1 MVKTVSLLKEDLKDY
16 KCPINKINRMVK
28 EGSLIPLVKG
38 VYETNKNVHPFT
50 LARSICSPSYI
61 SFESAL
67 SFYGLIPERVY
78 AITSASM
85 GKSKSKEY
93 TNQFGTFLYRDVPTR
108 VYPLGVRLVEI
119 EQDRYC
125 QIATKEKAICDKLYK
140 CYIVNNYKELE
151 ELLFDNLRIDWDTL
165 LEDINIE
172 DIKIISDNYH
182 SNNVTLFYKYLRRKL
197 K

>member
-1 MVKTVSLLKEDLKDY
+1 MVKTVSLLKEELKEY
-16 KCPINKINRMVK
+16 SCPINKINRMVK
-28 EGSLIPLVKG
+28 DGTLIPLVKG
-38 VYETNKNVHPFT
+38 VYETNRNAHPFT

-67 SFYGLIPERVY
+67 SYYGLIPERVY
-78 AITSASM
+78 TITSASM

-93 TNQFGTFLYRDVPTR
+93 TNYFGTYTYKDIPAR
-108 VYPLGVRLVEI
+108 VYPLGVKIVEI
-119 EQDRYC
+119 GDKCYC
-125 QIATKEKAICDKLYK
+125 QMATKEKAICDKLYK

-165 LEDINIE
+165 IEDINIDDLK
-172 DIKIISDNYH
+172 DIALHYH
-182 SNNVTLFYKYLRRKL
+182 SNNVTLFYRYLKRKN